1 MKDLSQ
7 VLPQKF
13 NFRPF
18 TLVSIKQAKRV
29 VIKLGTGVL
38 TSGIGDLDKDCI
50 QSLCRQVKL
59 LRDEGIEVI
68 LVSSGAIGLGMGKLS
83 LQQRPRDLT
92 MLQACASLGQT
103 ILINNWQQGF
113 DPYNLLV
120 AQILLT
126 REDLRAKHR
135 YNAIFNTIERLLSK
149 GVIPIVNE
157 NDAISA
163 DEIKFGDNDTL
174 SALVAGVTN
183 ADQLF
188 ILSNIP
194 GLIDL
199 KGTGEVLPKIEKITP
214 EIEALAQG
222 TNQATSVG
230 GMVSKLSAA
239 KIGHR
244 FGCGVT
250 IANGH
255 DHDLFER
262 VLAGEHIGAYF
273 APHSMPVKSHKRWI
287 ATLDEACGTLTID
300 AGAAEAIQKYGK
312 SLLLAGIT
320 SCEGNFEAGDLV
332 KINFPEGSVIAHGLS
347 MIDSENLMRAL
358 EMTPNDRNVGTVSS
372 NVIIHRDKLVLLD

>member
-1 MKDLSQ
+1 MA
-7 VLPQKF
+7 F
-13 NFRPF
+13 
-18 TLVSIKQAKRV
+18 IKQAKRV
-29 VIKLGTGVL
+29 VIKLGTGIL
-38 TSGIGDLDKDCI
+38 TKGIGDLDKDCI
-50 QSLCRQVKL
+50 RALCCQVKL
-59 LRDEGIEVI
+59 LRDEGIEVV

-83 LQQRPRDLT
+83 LKQRPKDLT
-92 MLQACASLGQT
+92 LLQACASLGQT

-135 YNAIFNTIERLLSK
+135 YNAIFNTIERLLAK

-163 DEIKFGDNDTL
+163 AEIKFGDNDTL

-199 KGTGEVLPKIEKITP
+199 KGTGKVVPWVEKITP
-214 EIEALAQG
+214 EIESMAQG
-222 TNQATSVG
+222 TSQTTSVG

-239 KIGHR
+239 RIAHR

-250 IANGH
+250 IADGQ

-262 VLAGEHIGAYF
+262 LLAGEHVGTYF

-287 ATLDEACGTLTID
+287 VTLDEVYGTLTVD
-300 AGAAEAIQKYGK
+300 VGAAEAIQKDGK
-312 SLLLAGIT
+312 SLLFAGIT
-320 SCEGNFEAGDLV
+320 GCEGNFEAGDLV
-332 KINFPEGSVIAHGLS
+332 RIQLQENSVIAHGFS
-347 MIDSENLMRAL
+347 MLDSENLNRML
-358 EMTPNDRNVGTVSS
+358 EGTGKRNLQNESS
-372 NVIIHRDKLVLLD
+372 GVVVHRDKLVLLD